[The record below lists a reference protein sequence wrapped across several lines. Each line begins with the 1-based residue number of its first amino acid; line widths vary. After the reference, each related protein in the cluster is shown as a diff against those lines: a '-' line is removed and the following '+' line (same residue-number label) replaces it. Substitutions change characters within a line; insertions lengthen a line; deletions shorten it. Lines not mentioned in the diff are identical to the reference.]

1 MLRIT
6 HYIFLAMT
14 GLALTACLSSSD
26 CFREDV
32 FCAALVTDTLG
43 MEDHGINQDAWAGM
57 LEAQENGL
65 ADRVDYIESVDSR
78 DYEKNIVYFASRG
91 YDAIFTAG
99 IGLRNATFEVA
110 TQYFAA
116 QTQGSPSPIFIGF
129 NQSYEESRPNLVSII
144 FPEDQMGF
152 AAGVVAT
159 QLTKTG
165 TVGAIC
171 ETSGI
176 DSMWRYCEGFRAGV
190 EFADGTVKAAVIY
203 RDDGDREK
211 LFLDEAWGYET
222 GSSLIQRGADVIF
235 AAGGVT
241 GQGALRAALEFDVFA
256 IGAERNQAAALGGT
270 GPGLV
275 TSFYGDARF
284 EVQEAIRRAKNGEF
298 SGERVGKIHFS
309 VPHPGVDPS
318 SITGLEALI
327 SLLAKGEIVPN
338 VTKEKP

>member
-1 MLRIT
+1 
-6 HYIFLAMT
+6 MT
-14 GLALTACLSSSD
+14 GLALTACLSSSN

-43 MEDHGINQDAWAGM
+43 MEDHGINQDAWAG
-57 LEAQENGL
+57 LQEAKTSGL
-65 ADRVDYIESVDSR
+65 VDKVDHIESVDSR
-78 DYEKNIVYFASRG
+78 DYEKNIAYFASRG
-91 YDAIFTAG
+91 YDVIFTSG
-99 IGLRNATFEVA
+99 IALRNATFEVA

-116 QTQGSPSPIFIGF
+116 QTQGNPSPIFIGF
-129 NQSYEESRPNLVSII
+129 NQSYEESRPNLVSMI

-152 AAGVVAT
+152 AAGVAAT

-165 TVGAIC
+165 IVGAVC

-190 EFADGTVKAAVIY
+190 EFADGTVRAMVIY

-222 GSSLIQRGADVIF
+222 GSSLIERGADVIF

-241 GQGALRAALEFDVFA
+241 GQGALRAALELGVFA
-256 IGAERNQAAALGGT
+256 IGAERDQAAALGGT
-270 GPGLV
+270 APGLV

-284 EVQEAIRRAKNGEF
+284 EVQEAIRRVINGEF
-298 SGERVGKIHFS
+298 SGERVGKILFS
-309 VPHPGVDPS
+309 APHPSVDPTL
-318 SITGLEALI
+318 IARLDALI
-327 SLLAKGEIVPN
+327 TLLSKGEIVPN
-338 VTKEKP
+338 ITKEKP